1 MKKLAIIG
9 CIAAGLLLGSCT
21 ALEKQQKVGAAVEV
35 NGQYLYRSTLDSL
48 TVGLSSED
56 SLRMVQQYI
65 SQWTKD
71 VLEYD
76 KAKAR
81 TKSDLEKLVEEYRR
95 ALYVQAYEQ
104 QLIERHMP
112 KAVPDSVVMQVYEQ
126 MPNRFLLDESI
137 VKGILVVVPKDAR
150 DIAKLRGWMA
160 KEQARGISD
169 STLRGDRSIF
179 MAYFGWLHREGLIE
193 RNPVGNLD
201 PIKCQKKKKKVYSAV
216 EMEKLDDEC
225 DESNFRY
232 ALRNRAIVSFLE
244 STGCRISEMT
254 GLDRED
260 VNLNTL
266 EVVVNGK
273 GNKQRKVYMSEVTG
287 MLLKE
292 YLDSR
297 KDNEPCLFVGAQL
310 ERFHPG
316 GVRAML
322 NKLAKYADVEH
333 VHPHK
338 FRRTLATSLNRRG
351 MPIEQVAAIL
361 GHEKLDTTMQ
371 YVVLNDEDTKNY
383 YRRFT

>member
-71 VLEYD
+71 ILEYD

-112 KAVPDSVVMQVYEQ
+112 KAVPDSVVKQVYEQ

-160 KEQARGISD
+160 KEKLDEIEKYAYLNASGYELFADKWLTTTDLLAHMPAERAEMENMLKAKNQIEVTD
-169 STLRGDRSIF
+169 SLKTYVLQVTEKHLRGEQMPMEYARP
-179 MAYFGWLHREGLIE
+179 EIE
-193 RNPVGNLD
+193 KIVLYERQVDFLN
-201 PIKCQKKKKKVYSAV
+201 K
-216 EMEKLDDEC
+216 EREKLYNE
-225 DESNFRY
+225 
-232 ALRNRAIVSFLE
+232 AIQDQK
-244 STGCRISEMT
+244 I
-254 GLDRED
+254 
-260 VNLNTL
+260 
-266 EVVVNGK
+266 
-273 GNKQRKVYMSEVTG
+273 
-287 MLLKE
+287 
-292 YLDSR
+292 
-297 KDNEPCLFVGAQL
+297 
-310 ERFHPG
+310 
-316 GVRAML
+316 
-322 NKLAKYADVEH
+322 
-333 VHPHK
+333 K
-338 FRRTLATSLNRRG
+338 FY
-351 MPIEQVAAIL
+351 E
-361 GHEKLDTTMQ
+361 
-371 YVVLNDEDTKNY
+371 
-383 YRRFT
+383 

>member
-1 MKKLAIIG
+1 MKKLAIIV

-71 VLEYD
+71 ILEYD

-81 TKSDLEKLVEEYRR
+81 TKRDLEKMVEEYRR

-160 KEQARGISD
+160 KEKLDEIEKYAYQNASGYELFADKWLTTTDLLAHIPAERAEMENMLKAKNQIEVTD
-169 STLRGDRSIF
+169 SLKTYILQVTEKHLRGEQMPMEYARP
-179 MAYFGWLHREGLIE
+179 EIE
-193 RNPVGNLD
+193 KIVLYERQVDFLN
-201 PIKCQKKKKKVYSAV
+201 K
-216 EMEKLDDEC
+216 EREKLYNE
-225 DESNFRY
+225 
-232 ALRNRAIVSFLE
+232 AIQDQK
-244 STGCRISEMT
+244 I
-254 GLDRED
+254 
-260 VNLNTL
+260 
-266 EVVVNGK
+266 
-273 GNKQRKVYMSEVTG
+273 
-287 MLLKE
+287 
-292 YLDSR
+292 
-297 KDNEPCLFVGAQL
+297 
-310 ERFHPG
+310 
-316 GVRAML
+316 
-322 NKLAKYADVEH
+322 
-333 VHPHK
+333 K
-338 FRRTLATSLNRRG
+338 FY
-351 MPIEQVAAIL
+351 E
-361 GHEKLDTTMQ
+361 
-371 YVVLNDEDTKNY
+371 
-383 YRRFT
+383 

>member
-1 MKKLAIIG
+1 MKKLGIIG

-56 SLRMVQQYI
+56 SLRLVQQYI

-160 KEQARGISD
+160 KEKLDEIEKYAYQNASGYELFADKWLTTTDLLAHIPAERAEMENMLKAKNQIEVTD
-169 STLRGDRSIF
+169 SLKTYVLQVTEKHLRGEQMPMEYARP
-179 MAYFGWLHREGLIE
+179 EIE
-193 RNPVGNLD
+193 KIVLYERQVDFLN
-201 PIKCQKKKKKVYSAV
+201 K
-216 EMEKLDDEC
+216 EREKLYNE
-225 DESNFRY
+225 
-232 ALRNRAIVSFLE
+232 AIQDQK
-244 STGCRISEMT
+244 I
-254 GLDRED
+254 
-260 VNLNTL
+260 
-266 EVVVNGK
+266 
-273 GNKQRKVYMSEVTG
+273 
-287 MLLKE
+287 
-292 YLDSR
+292 
-297 KDNEPCLFVGAQL
+297 
-310 ERFHPG
+310 
-316 GVRAML
+316 
-322 NKLAKYADVEH
+322 
-333 VHPHK
+333 K
-338 FRRTLATSLNRRG
+338 FY
-351 MPIEQVAAIL
+351 E
-361 GHEKLDTTMQ
+361 
-371 YVVLNDEDTKNY
+371 
-383 YRRFT
+383 

>member
-112 KAVPDSVVMQVYEQ
+112 KAVPDSVVAQVYEQ

-160 KEQARGISD
+160 KEKLDEIEKYAYQNASGYELFADKWLTTTDLLAHIPAERAEMENMLKAKNQIEVTD
-169 STLRGDRSIF
+169 SLKTYVLQVTEKHLRGEQMPMEYARP
-179 MAYFGWLHREGLIE
+179 EIE
-193 RNPVGNLD
+193 KIVLYERQVDFLN
-201 PIKCQKKKKKVYSAV
+201 K
-216 EMEKLDDEC
+216 EREKLYNE
-225 DESNFRY
+225 
-232 ALRNRAIVSFLE
+232 AIQDQK
-244 STGCRISEMT
+244 I
-254 GLDRED
+254 
-260 VNLNTL
+260 
-266 EVVVNGK
+266 
-273 GNKQRKVYMSEVTG
+273 
-287 MLLKE
+287 
-292 YLDSR
+292 
-297 KDNEPCLFVGAQL
+297 
-310 ERFHPG
+310 
-316 GVRAML
+316 
-322 NKLAKYADVEH
+322 
-333 VHPHK
+333 K
-338 FRRTLATSLNRRG
+338 FY
-351 MPIEQVAAIL
+351 E
-361 GHEKLDTTMQ
+361 
-371 YVVLNDEDTKNY
+371 
-383 YRRFT
+383 

>member
-1 MKKLAIIG
+1 MKKLGIIG

-112 KAVPDSVVMQVYEQ
+112 KAVPDSVVAQVYEQ

-160 KEQARGISD
+160 KKKLDEIEKYAYQNASGYELFADKWLTTTDLLAHIPAERAEMENMLKAKNQIEVTD
-169 STLRGDRSIF
+169 SLKTYVLQVTEKHLRGEQMPMEYARP
-179 MAYFGWLHREGLIE
+179 EIE
-193 RNPVGNLD
+193 KIVLYERQVDFLN
-201 PIKCQKKKKKVYSAV
+201 K
-216 EMEKLDDEC
+216 EREKLYNE
-225 DESNFRY
+225 
-232 ALRNRAIVSFLE
+232 AIQDQK
-244 STGCRISEMT
+244 I
-254 GLDRED
+254 
-260 VNLNTL
+260 
-266 EVVVNGK
+266 
-273 GNKQRKVYMSEVTG
+273 
-287 MLLKE
+287 
-292 YLDSR
+292 
-297 KDNEPCLFVGAQL
+297 
-310 ERFHPG
+310 
-316 GVRAML
+316 
-322 NKLAKYADVEH
+322 
-333 VHPHK
+333 K
-338 FRRTLATSLNRRG
+338 FY
-351 MPIEQVAAIL
+351 E
-361 GHEKLDTTMQ
+361 
-371 YVVLNDEDTKNY
+371 
-383 YRRFT
+383 

>member
-1 MKKLAIIG
+1 MKKLGIIG

-112 KAVPDSVVMQVYEQ
+112 KAVPDSVVAQVYEQ

-150 DIAKLRGWMA
+150 GIAKLRGWMA
-160 KEQARGISD
+160 KEKLDEIEKYAYQNASGYELFADKWLTTTDLLAHIPAERAEMENMLKAKNQIEVTD
-169 STLRGDRSIF
+169 SLKTYVLQVTEKHLRGEQMPMEYARP
-179 MAYFGWLHREGLIE
+179 EIE
-193 RNPVGNLD
+193 KIVLYERQVDFLN
-201 PIKCQKKKKKVYSAV
+201 K
-216 EMEKLDDEC
+216 EREKLYNE
-225 DESNFRY
+225 
-232 ALRNRAIVSFLE
+232 AIQDQK
-244 STGCRISEMT
+244 I
-254 GLDRED
+254 
-260 VNLNTL
+260 
-266 EVVVNGK
+266 
-273 GNKQRKVYMSEVTG
+273 
-287 MLLKE
+287 
-292 YLDSR
+292 
-297 KDNEPCLFVGAQL
+297 
-310 ERFHPG
+310 
-316 GVRAML
+316 
-322 NKLAKYADVEH
+322 
-333 VHPHK
+333 K
-338 FRRTLATSLNRRG
+338 FY
-351 MPIEQVAAIL
+351 E
-361 GHEKLDTTMQ
+361 
-371 YVVLNDEDTKNY
+371 
-383 YRRFT
+383 

>member
-1 MKKLAIIG
+1 MKKLGIIG

-112 KAVPDSVVMQVYEQ
+112 KAVPDSVVAQVYEQ

-160 KEQARGISD
+160 KEKLDEIEKYAYQNASGYELFADKWLTTTDLLAHIPAERAEMENQLKAKNQIEVTD
-169 STLRGDRSIF
+169 SLKTYVLQVTEKHLRGEQMPMEYARP
-179 MAYFGWLHREGLIE
+179 EIE
-193 RNPVGNLD
+193 KIVLYERQVDFLN
-201 PIKCQKKKKKVYSAV
+201 K
-216 EMEKLDDEC
+216 EREKLYNE
-225 DESNFRY
+225 
-232 ALRNRAIVSFLE
+232 AIQDQK
-244 STGCRISEMT
+244 I
-254 GLDRED
+254 
-260 VNLNTL
+260 
-266 EVVVNGK
+266 
-273 GNKQRKVYMSEVTG
+273 
-287 MLLKE
+287 
-292 YLDSR
+292 
-297 KDNEPCLFVGAQL
+297 
-310 ERFHPG
+310 
-316 GVRAML
+316 
-322 NKLAKYADVEH
+322 
-333 VHPHK
+333 K
-338 FRRTLATSLNRRG
+338 FY
-351 MPIEQVAAIL
+351 E
-361 GHEKLDTTMQ
+361 
-371 YVVLNDEDTKNY
+371 
-383 YRRFT
+383 

>member
-71 VLEYD
+71 ILEYD

-95 ALYVQAYEQ
+95 ALYVQSYEQ

-112 KAVPDSVVMQVYEQ
+112 KAVPDSVVAQVYEQ

-160 KEQARGISD
+160 KEKLDEIEKYAYQNASGYELFADKWLTTTDLLAHIPAERAEMENMLKAKNQIEVTD
-169 STLRGDRSIF
+169 SLKTYVLQVTEKHLRGEQMPMEYARP
-179 MAYFGWLHREGLIE
+179 EIE
-193 RNPVGNLD
+193 KIVLYERQVDFLN
-201 PIKCQKKKKKVYSAV
+201 K
-216 EMEKLDDEC
+216 EREKLYNE
-225 DESNFRY
+225 
-232 ALRNRAIVSFLE
+232 AIQDQK
-244 STGCRISEMT
+244 I
-254 GLDRED
+254 
-260 VNLNTL
+260 
-266 EVVVNGK
+266 
-273 GNKQRKVYMSEVTG
+273 
-287 MLLKE
+287 
-292 YLDSR
+292 
-297 KDNEPCLFVGAQL
+297 
-310 ERFHPG
+310 
-316 GVRAML
+316 
-322 NKLAKYADVEH
+322 
-333 VHPHK
+333 K
-338 FRRTLATSLNRRG
+338 FY
-351 MPIEQVAAIL
+351 E
-361 GHEKLDTTMQ
+361 
-371 YVVLNDEDTKNY
+371 
-383 YRRFT
+383 

>member
-1 MKKLAIIG
+1 MKKIGIIG

-71 VLEYD
+71 ILEYD

-160 KEQARGISD
+160 KEKLDEIEKYAYQNASGYELFADKWLTTTDLLAHMPAERAEMENMLKAKNQIEVTD
-169 STLRGDRSIF
+169 SLKTYVLQVTEKHLRGEQMPMEYARP
-179 MAYFGWLHREGLIE
+179 EIE
-193 RNPVGNLD
+193 KIVLYERQVDFLN
-201 PIKCQKKKKKVYSAV
+201 K
-216 EMEKLDDEC
+216 EREKLYNE
-225 DESNFRY
+225 
-232 ALRNRAIVSFLE
+232 AIQDQK
-244 STGCRISEMT
+244 I
-254 GLDRED
+254 
-260 VNLNTL
+260 
-266 EVVVNGK
+266 
-273 GNKQRKVYMSEVTG
+273 
-287 MLLKE
+287 
-292 YLDSR
+292 
-297 KDNEPCLFVGAQL
+297 
-310 ERFHPG
+310 
-316 GVRAML
+316 
-322 NKLAKYADVEH
+322 
-333 VHPHK
+333 K
-338 FRRTLATSLNRRG
+338 FY
-351 MPIEQVAAIL
+351 E
-361 GHEKLDTTMQ
+361 
-371 YVVLNDEDTKNY
+371 
-383 YRRFT
+383 

>member
-1 MKKLAIIG
+1 MKKLGIIG

-112 KAVPDSVVMQVYEQ
+112 KAVPDSVVTQVYEQ

-160 KEQARGISD
+160 KEKLDEIEKYAYQNASGYELFADKWLTTTDLLAHMPAERAEMENMLKAKNQIEVTD
-169 STLRGDRSIF
+169 SLKTYVLQVTEKHLRGEQMPMEYARP
-179 MAYFGWLHREGLIE
+179 EIE
-193 RNPVGNLD
+193 KIVLYERQVDFLN
-201 PIKCQKKKKKVYSAV
+201 K
-216 EMEKLDDEC
+216 EREKLYNE
-225 DESNFRY
+225 
-232 ALRNRAIVSFLE
+232 AIQDQK
-244 STGCRISEMT
+244 I
-254 GLDRED
+254 
-260 VNLNTL
+260 
-266 EVVVNGK
+266 
-273 GNKQRKVYMSEVTG
+273 
-287 MLLKE
+287 
-292 YLDSR
+292 
-297 KDNEPCLFVGAQL
+297 
-310 ERFHPG
+310 
-316 GVRAML
+316 
-322 NKLAKYADVEH
+322 
-333 VHPHK
+333 K
-338 FRRTLATSLNRRG
+338 FY
-351 MPIEQVAAIL
+351 E
-361 GHEKLDTTMQ
+361 
-371 YVVLNDEDTKNY
+371 
-383 YRRFT
+383 

>member
-1 MKKLAIIG
+1 MNKLGIIG

-71 VLEYD
+71 ILEYD

-160 KEQARGISD
+160 KEKLDEIEKYAYQNASGYELFADKWLTTTDLLAHIPAERAEMENMLKAKNQIEVTD
-169 STLRGDRSIF
+169 SLKTYVLQVTEKHLRGEQMPMEYARP
-179 MAYFGWLHREGLIE
+179 EIE
-193 RNPVGNLD
+193 KIVLYERQVDFLN
-201 PIKCQKKKKKVYSAV
+201 K
-216 EMEKLDDEC
+216 EREKLYNE
-225 DESNFRY
+225 
-232 ALRNRAIVSFLE
+232 AIQDQK
-244 STGCRISEMT
+244 I
-254 GLDRED
+254 
-260 VNLNTL
+260 
-266 EVVVNGK
+266 
-273 GNKQRKVYMSEVTG
+273 
-287 MLLKE
+287 
-292 YLDSR
+292 
-297 KDNEPCLFVGAQL
+297 
-310 ERFHPG
+310 
-316 GVRAML
+316 
-322 NKLAKYADVEH
+322 
-333 VHPHK
+333 K
-338 FRRTLATSLNRRG
+338 FY
-351 MPIEQVAAIL
+351 E
-361 GHEKLDTTMQ
+361 
-371 YVVLNDEDTKNY
+371 
-383 YRRFT
+383 

>member
-1 MKKLAIIG
+1 MKKLGIIG

-112 KAVPDSVVMQVYEQ
+112 KAVPDSVVAQVYEQ

-160 KEQARGISD
+160 KEKLDEIEKY
-169 STLRGDRSIF
+169 
-179 MAYFGWLHREGLIE
+179 AYQNASGYELFADKWLTTTDLLAHIPAE
-193 RNPVGNLD
+193 R
-201 PIKCQKKKKKVYSAV
+201 A
-216 EMEKLDDEC
+216 EMENQLKAK
-225 DESNFRY
+225 NQ
-232 ALRNRAIVSFLE
+232 I
-244 STGCRISEMT
+244 
-254 GLDRED
+254 
-260 VNLNTL
+260 
-266 EVVVNGK
+266 
-273 GNKQRKVYMSEVTG
+273 EVTDS
-287 MLLKE
+287 LKTYVLQVTEKHLCGEQMQME
-292 YLDSR
+292 YARPEIEKIVLY
-297 KDNEPCLFVGAQL
+297 
-310 ERFHPG
+310 ERQVDF
-316 GVRAML
+316 L
-322 NKLAKYADVEH
+322 NKE
-333 VHPHK
+333 
-338 FRRTLATSLNRRG
+338 R
-351 MPIEQVAAIL
+351 
-361 GHEKLDTTMQ
+361 EKLYNEAIQDQ
-371 YVVLNDEDTKNY
+371 KIKFYE
-383 YRRFT
+383 

>member
-1 MKKLAIIG
+1 MKKIGIIG

-48 TVGLSSED
+48 TVGLSLED

-112 KAVPDSVVMQVYEQ
+112 KAVPDSVVAQVYEQ

-160 KEQARGISD
+160 KEKLDEIEKYAYQNASGYELFADKWLTTTDLLAHIPAERAEMENQLKAKNQIEVTD
-169 STLRGDRSIF
+169 SLKTYVLQVTEKHLRGEQMPMEYARP
-179 MAYFGWLHREGLIE
+179 EIE
-193 RNPVGNLD
+193 KIVLYERQVDFLN
-201 PIKCQKKKKKVYSAV
+201 K
-216 EMEKLDDEC
+216 EREKLYNE
-225 DESNFRY
+225 
-232 ALRNRAIVSFLE
+232 AIQDQK
-244 STGCRISEMT
+244 I
-254 GLDRED
+254 
-260 VNLNTL
+260 
-266 EVVVNGK
+266 
-273 GNKQRKVYMSEVTG
+273 
-287 MLLKE
+287 
-292 YLDSR
+292 
-297 KDNEPCLFVGAQL
+297 
-310 ERFHPG
+310 
-316 GVRAML
+316 
-322 NKLAKYADVEH
+322 
-333 VHPHK
+333 K
-338 FRRTLATSLNRRG
+338 FY
-351 MPIEQVAAIL
+351 E
-361 GHEKLDTTMQ
+361 
-371 YVVLNDEDTKNY
+371 
-383 YRRFT
+383 

>member
-71 VLEYD
+71 ILEYD

-112 KAVPDSVVMQVYEQ
+112 KAVPDSVVKQVYEQ

-160 KEQARGISD
+160 KEKLDEIEKYAYQNASGYELFADKWLTTTDLLAHIPAERAEMENMLKAKNQIEVTD
-169 STLRGDRSIF
+169 SLKTYVLQVTEKHLRGEQMPMEYARP
-179 MAYFGWLHREGLIE
+179 EIE
-193 RNPVGNLD
+193 KIVLYERQVDFLN
-201 PIKCQKKKKKVYSAV
+201 K
-216 EMEKLDDEC
+216 EREKLYNE
-225 DESNFRY
+225 
-232 ALRNRAIVSFLE
+232 AIQDQK
-244 STGCRISEMT
+244 I
-254 GLDRED
+254 
-260 VNLNTL
+260 
-266 EVVVNGK
+266 
-273 GNKQRKVYMSEVTG
+273 
-287 MLLKE
+287 
-292 YLDSR
+292 
-297 KDNEPCLFVGAQL
+297 
-310 ERFHPG
+310 
-316 GVRAML
+316 
-322 NKLAKYADVEH
+322 
-333 VHPHK
+333 K
-338 FRRTLATSLNRRG
+338 FY
-351 MPIEQVAAIL
+351 E
-361 GHEKLDTTMQ
+361 
-371 YVVLNDEDTKNY
+371 
-383 YRRFT
+383 

>member
-1 MKKLAIIG
+1 MKKLGIIG
-9 CIAAGLLLGSCT
+9 CIAAGLLMGSCT

-160 KEQARGISD
+160 KEKLDEIEKYAYQNASGYELFADKWLTTTDLLAHIPAERAEMENMLKAKNQIEVTD
-169 STLRGDRSIF
+169 SLKTYVLQVTEKHLRGEQMPMEYARP
-179 MAYFGWLHREGLIE
+179 EIE
-193 RNPVGNLD
+193 KIVLYERQVDFLN
-201 PIKCQKKKKKVYSAV
+201 K
-216 EMEKLDDEC
+216 EREKLYNE
-225 DESNFRY
+225 
-232 ALRNRAIVSFLE
+232 AIQDQK
-244 STGCRISEMT
+244 I
-254 GLDRED
+254 
-260 VNLNTL
+260 
-266 EVVVNGK
+266 
-273 GNKQRKVYMSEVTG
+273 
-287 MLLKE
+287 
-292 YLDSR
+292 
-297 KDNEPCLFVGAQL
+297 
-310 ERFHPG
+310 
-316 GVRAML
+316 
-322 NKLAKYADVEH
+322 
-333 VHPHK
+333 K
-338 FRRTLATSLNRRG
+338 FY
-351 MPIEQVAAIL
+351 E
-361 GHEKLDTTMQ
+361 
-371 YVVLNDEDTKNY
+371 
-383 YRRFT
+383 

>member
-1 MKKLAIIG
+1 MKKLGIIG

-112 KAVPDSVVMQVYEQ
+112 KAVPDSVVKQVYEQ

-160 KEQARGISD
+160 KEKLDEIEKYAYQNASGYELFADKWLTTTDLLAHIPAERAEMENMLKAKNQIEVTD
-169 STLRGDRSIF
+169 SLKTYVLQVTEKHLRGEQMPMEYARP
-179 MAYFGWLHREGLIE
+179 EIE
-193 RNPVGNLD
+193 KIVLYERQVDFLN
-201 PIKCQKKKKKVYSAV
+201 K
-216 EMEKLDDEC
+216 EREKLYNE
-225 DESNFRY
+225 
-232 ALRNRAIVSFLE
+232 AIQDQK
-244 STGCRISEMT
+244 I
-254 GLDRED
+254 
-260 VNLNTL
+260 
-266 EVVVNGK
+266 
-273 GNKQRKVYMSEVTG
+273 
-287 MLLKE
+287 
-292 YLDSR
+292 
-297 KDNEPCLFVGAQL
+297 
-310 ERFHPG
+310 
-316 GVRAML
+316 
-322 NKLAKYADVEH
+322 
-333 VHPHK
+333 K
-338 FRRTLATSLNRRG
+338 FY
-351 MPIEQVAAIL
+351 E
-361 GHEKLDTTMQ
+361 
-371 YVVLNDEDTKNY
+371 
-383 YRRFT
+383 

>member
-1 MKKLAIIG
+1 MKKLGIIG

-81 TKSDLEKLVEEYRR
+81 TKGDLEKLVEEYRR

-160 KEQARGISD
+160 KEKLDEIEKYAYQNASGYELFADKWLTMTDLLAHIPAERAEMENMLKAKNQIEVTD
-169 STLRGDRSIF
+169 SLKTYVLQVTEKHLRGEQMPMEYARP
-179 MAYFGWLHREGLIE
+179 EIE
-193 RNPVGNLD
+193 KIVLYERQVDFLN
-201 PIKCQKKKKKVYSAV
+201 K
-216 EMEKLDDEC
+216 EREKLYNE
-225 DESNFRY
+225 
-232 ALRNRAIVSFLE
+232 AIQDQK
-244 STGCRISEMT
+244 I
-254 GLDRED
+254 
-260 VNLNTL
+260 
-266 EVVVNGK
+266 
-273 GNKQRKVYMSEVTG
+273 
-287 MLLKE
+287 
-292 YLDSR
+292 
-297 KDNEPCLFVGAQL
+297 
-310 ERFHPG
+310 
-316 GVRAML
+316 
-322 NKLAKYADVEH
+322 
-333 VHPHK
+333 K
-338 FRRTLATSLNRRG
+338 FY
-351 MPIEQVAAIL
+351 E
-361 GHEKLDTTMQ
+361 
-371 YVVLNDEDTKNY
+371 
-383 YRRFT
+383 

>member
-1 MKKLAIIG
+1 MKKIGIIG

-112 KAVPDSVVMQVYEQ
+112 KAVPDSVVAQVYEQ

-160 KEQARGISD
+160 KEKLDEIEKYAYQNASGYELFADKWLTTTDLLAHIPAERAEMENQLKAKNQIEVTD
-169 STLRGDRSIF
+169 SLKTYVLQVTEKHLRGEQMPMEYARP
-179 MAYFGWLHREGLIE
+179 EIE
-193 RNPVGNLD
+193 KIVLYERQVDFLN
-201 PIKCQKKKKKVYSAV
+201 K
-216 EMEKLDDEC
+216 EREKLYNE
-225 DESNFRY
+225 
-232 ALRNRAIVSFLE
+232 AIQDQK
-244 STGCRISEMT
+244 I
-254 GLDRED
+254 
-260 VNLNTL
+260 
-266 EVVVNGK
+266 
-273 GNKQRKVYMSEVTG
+273 
-287 MLLKE
+287 
-292 YLDSR
+292 
-297 KDNEPCLFVGAQL
+297 
-310 ERFHPG
+310 
-316 GVRAML
+316 
-322 NKLAKYADVEH
+322 
-333 VHPHK
+333 K
-338 FRRTLATSLNRRG
+338 FY
-351 MPIEQVAAIL
+351 E
-361 GHEKLDTTMQ
+361 
-371 YVVLNDEDTKNY
+371 
-383 YRRFT
+383 

>member
-1 MKKLAIIG
+1 MDKNIGYGVKVMRDRLKVIGYRLSVIG

-112 KAVPDSVVMQVYEQ
+112 KAVPDSVVAQVYEQ

-160 KEQARGISD
+160 KEKLDEIEKYAYQNASGYELFADKWLTTTDLLAHIPAERAEMENMLKAKNQIEVTD
-169 STLRGDRSIF
+169 SLKTYVLQVTEKHLRGEQMPMEYARP
-179 MAYFGWLHREGLIE
+179 EIE
-193 RNPVGNLD
+193 KIVLYERQVDFLN
-201 PIKCQKKKKKVYSAV
+201 K
-216 EMEKLDDEC
+216 EREKLYNE
-225 DESNFRY
+225 
-232 ALRNRAIVSFLE
+232 AIQDQK
-244 STGCRISEMT
+244 I
-254 GLDRED
+254 
-260 VNLNTL
+260 
-266 EVVVNGK
+266 
-273 GNKQRKVYMSEVTG
+273 
-287 MLLKE
+287 
-292 YLDSR
+292 
-297 KDNEPCLFVGAQL
+297 
-310 ERFHPG
+310 
-316 GVRAML
+316 
-322 NKLAKYADVEH
+322 
-333 VHPHK
+333 K
-338 FRRTLATSLNRRG
+338 FY
-351 MPIEQVAAIL
+351 E
-361 GHEKLDTTMQ
+361 
-371 YVVLNDEDTKNY
+371 
-383 YRRFT
+383 

>member
-1 MKKLAIIG
+1 MKKLGIIG

-112 KAVPDSVVMQVYEQ
+112 KAVPDSVVTQVYEQ

-160 KEQARGISD
+160 KEKLDEIEKYAYQNASGYELFADKWLTTTDLLAHIPAERAEMENMLKVKNQIEVTD
-169 STLRGDRSIF
+169 SLKTYVLQVTEKHLRGEQMPMEYARP
-179 MAYFGWLHREGLIE
+179 EIE
-193 RNPVGNLD
+193 KIVLYERQVDFLN
-201 PIKCQKKKKKVYSAV
+201 K
-216 EMEKLDDEC
+216 EREKLYNE
-225 DESNFRY
+225 
-232 ALRNRAIVSFLE
+232 AIQDQK
-244 STGCRISEMT
+244 I
-254 GLDRED
+254 
-260 VNLNTL
+260 
-266 EVVVNGK
+266 
-273 GNKQRKVYMSEVTG
+273 
-287 MLLKE
+287 
-292 YLDSR
+292 
-297 KDNEPCLFVGAQL
+297 
-310 ERFHPG
+310 
-316 GVRAML
+316 
-322 NKLAKYADVEH
+322 
-333 VHPHK
+333 K
-338 FRRTLATSLNRRG
+338 FY
-351 MPIEQVAAIL
+351 E
-361 GHEKLDTTMQ
+361 
-371 YVVLNDEDTKNY
+371 
-383 YRRFT
+383 

>member
-1 MKKLAIIG
+1 MKKLGIIG

-112 KAVPDSVVMQVYEQ
+112 KAVPDSVVAQVYEQ

-160 KEQARGISD
+160 KEKLDEIEKY
-169 STLRGDRSIF
+169 
-179 MAYFGWLHREGLIE
+179 AYQNASGYELFADKWLTTTDLLAHIPAE
-193 RNPVGNLD
+193 R
-201 PIKCQKKKKKVYSAV
+201 A
-216 EMEKLDDEC
+216 EMENQLKAK
-225 DESNFRY
+225 NQ
-232 ALRNRAIVSFLE
+232 I
-244 STGCRISEMT
+244 
-254 GLDRED
+254 
-260 VNLNTL
+260 
-266 EVVVNGK
+266 
-273 GNKQRKVYMSEVTG
+273 EVTDS
-287 MLLKE
+287 LKTYVLQVTEKHLCGEQMPME
-292 YLDSR
+292 YARPEIEKIVLY
-297 KDNEPCLFVGAQL
+297 
-310 ERFHPG
+310 ERQVDF
-316 GVRAML
+316 L
-322 NKLAKYADVEH
+322 NKE
-333 VHPHK
+333 
-338 FRRTLATSLNRRG
+338 R
-351 MPIEQVAAIL
+351 
-361 GHEKLDTTMQ
+361 EKLYNEAIQDQ
-371 YVVLNDEDTKNY
+371 KIKFYE
-383 YRRFT
+383 

>member
-1 MKKLAIIG
+1 MDKNIGYGVKVMRDRLKVIGYRLSVIG

-160 KEQARGISD
+160 KEKLDEIEKYAYQNASGYELFADKWLTTTDLLAHIPAERAEMENMLKAKNQIEVTD
-169 STLRGDRSIF
+169 SLKTYVLQVTEKHLRGEQMPMEYARP
-179 MAYFGWLHREGLIE
+179 EIE
-193 RNPVGNLD
+193 KIVLYERQVDFLN
-201 PIKCQKKKKKVYSAV
+201 K
-216 EMEKLDDEC
+216 EREKLYNE
-225 DESNFRY
+225 
-232 ALRNRAIVSFLE
+232 AIQDQK
-244 STGCRISEMT
+244 I
-254 GLDRED
+254 
-260 VNLNTL
+260 
-266 EVVVNGK
+266 
-273 GNKQRKVYMSEVTG
+273 
-287 MLLKE
+287 
-292 YLDSR
+292 
-297 KDNEPCLFVGAQL
+297 
-310 ERFHPG
+310 
-316 GVRAML
+316 
-322 NKLAKYADVEH
+322 
-333 VHPHK
+333 K
-338 FRRTLATSLNRRG
+338 FY
-351 MPIEQVAAIL
+351 E
-361 GHEKLDTTMQ
+361 
-371 YVVLNDEDTKNY
+371 
-383 YRRFT
+383 

>member
-1 MKKLAIIG
+1 MKKLGIIG

-56 SLRMVQQYI
+56 SLRMAQQYI

-112 KAVPDSVVMQVYEQ
+112 KAVPDSVVAQVYEQ

-160 KEQARGISD
+160 KEKLDEIEKYAYQNASGYELFADKWLTTTDLLAHIPAERAEMENMLKAKNQIEVTD
-169 STLRGDRSIF
+169 SLKTYVLQVTEKHLRGEQMPMEYARP
-179 MAYFGWLHREGLIE
+179 EIE
-193 RNPVGNLD
+193 KIVLYERQVDFLN
-201 PIKCQKKKKKVYSAV
+201 K
-216 EMEKLDDEC
+216 EREKLYNE
-225 DESNFRY
+225 
-232 ALRNRAIVSFLE
+232 AIQDQK
-244 STGCRISEMT
+244 I
-254 GLDRED
+254 
-260 VNLNTL
+260 
-266 EVVVNGK
+266 
-273 GNKQRKVYMSEVTG
+273 
-287 MLLKE
+287 
-292 YLDSR
+292 
-297 KDNEPCLFVGAQL
+297 
-310 ERFHPG
+310 
-316 GVRAML
+316 
-322 NKLAKYADVEH
+322 
-333 VHPHK
+333 K
-338 FRRTLATSLNRRG
+338 FY
-351 MPIEQVAAIL
+351 E
-361 GHEKLDTTMQ
+361 
-371 YVVLNDEDTKNY
+371 
-383 YRRFT
+383 